1 MGGPVSFG
9 DLSDGDRLDLA
20 VGYLGVQL
28 GRRYVE
34 SSPDIE
40 NMRVGLTPQRWHTID
55 YAKLPAF

>member
-40 NMRVGLTPQRWHTID
+40 NMRVGLTP
-55 YAKLPAF
+55 